1 MRKKDNSRGGRQ
13 VRRRK
18 GGERDRKIERGG
30 GSRIER
36 EKEKETEMTEHGCRV
51 RRRSRGHDRRH
62 NTSGLVV
69 HSSDAT
75 YTHAPLRRSL
85 SISFS
90 LLDRVAL
97 CALAFLPLSYAIY
110 IYTRDS
116 LDFYPRIRVRVY
128 TQYIYIYTHVRYTGL
143 RVTTTRLS
151 ISPLFSASSLPR
163 LCVKR
168 RGLGGSLLPW
178 TGAKART
185 ENRDRAIY

>member
-1 MRKKDNSRGGRQ
+1 
-13 VRRRK
+13 
-18 GGERDRKIERGG
+18 
-30 GSRIER
+30 
-36 EKEKETEMTEHGCRV
+36 MTEHGCRV

-97 CALAFLPLSYAIY
+97 CALAFLPLSCAIY
-110 IYTRDS
+110 IYTRALS
-116 LDFYPRIRVRVY
+116 TSIHVY
-128 TQYIYIYTHVRYTGL
+128 TYVYTHIYIYTYNVRYTGL